1 MTKEVQEDLSK
12 RIQALFKVYSYSPS
26 AHSTIVRVVIA
37 NENLGSVGC
46 PLDSIT
52 RNVRLWL
59 FRFSLQLEL
68 WYLPIAL
75 FQAKYIFLD

>member
-26 AHSTIVRVVIA
+26 AHSARVMIA

-52 RNVRLWL
+52 RKIRRSLL
-59 FRFSLQLEL
+59 RFSLQVEL